1 MNLKQKSFLDDFAA
15 LLQRYN
21 IDNMQVSD
29 QLICFYSNYH
39 ALRVE
44 RFNMINGSKPK
55 FFGVVSDYL
64 PEDERC
70 NKLFEESELDDERK
84 DS

>member
-1 MNLKQKSFLDDFAA
+1 MNLKQKNFLDDFAA

-29 QLICFYSNYH
+29 QHICFYSNYH
-39 ALRVE
+39 ALKVE

-55 FFGVVSDYL
+55 FFDVVSDYL

-70 NKLFEESELDDERK
+70 NKLFEESELDDE
-84 DS
+84 

>member
-1 MNLKQKSFLDDFAA
+1 MNLKQKNFLDDFAA

-21 IDNMQVSD
+21 IDNMQVND
-29 QLICFYSNYH
+29 QHICFYSNFQ
-39 ALRVE
+39 AFRVE

-70 NKLFEESELDDERK
+70 NKLFEESELDNE
-84 DS
+84 